1 GLDVTQP
8 ATTDLT
14 PQSDN
19 IRGHNLSP
27 PPATIEYYTFYGNDR
42 LAFEVT
48 LLAYTL
54 PGKSYL
60 PLGDLVMLAQDD
72 RATYAPLWGGA
83 NLCEGCD
90 PLTGYQGANLYHDNT
105 LRATAGVD
113 PIYHEWELRDDHT
126 VNINVLAPLLSGA
139 GAVPA
144 LQDFLGSPVM

>member
-1 GLDVTQP
+1 AILRTLLGGCALSSGADRTACQQALGVMDRVFFLNGAQQGSWLLTVRHGYDAAALAGQNIPLVGHSPFGSALPLLEQKVFAVVQDKVGLDVTQP

-54 PGKSYL
+54 PGKS
-60 PLGDLVMLAQDD
+60 
-72 RATYAPLWGGA
+72 
-83 NLCEGCD
+83 
-90 PLTGYQGANLYHDNT
+90 
-105 LRATAGVD
+105 
-113 PIYHEWELRDDHT
+113 
-126 VNINVLAPLLSGA
+126 
-139 GAVPA
+139 
-144 LQDFLGSPVM
+144 